1 MRNKYTLVTHAVG
14 YHYDVFG
21 KGVNLLEN
29 KVCFS
34 LNTTEAC
41 TDIGRGGCGIGK
53 FVFAILDW
61 RGQNHAR
68 KIDRVIGVCDDNE
81 KRIIIKLKYK

>member
-14 YHYDVFG
+14 YHNDVFG
-21 KGVNLLEN
+21 KGVNSLEN

-34 LNTTEAC
+34 FNQKEAC
-41 TDIGRGGCGIGK
+41 TDIGRGGCCIGK

-61 RGQNHAR
+61 RGTKHAR
-68 KIDRVIGVCDDNE
+68 KIDRVIGVCDDN
-81 KRIIIKLKYK
+81 KKGIIIKLKYK